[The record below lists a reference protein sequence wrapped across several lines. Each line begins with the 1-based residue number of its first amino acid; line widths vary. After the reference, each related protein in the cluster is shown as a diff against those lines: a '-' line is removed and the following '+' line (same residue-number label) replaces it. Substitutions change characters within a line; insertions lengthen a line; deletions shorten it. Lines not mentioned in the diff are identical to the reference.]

1 MKTLIFKI
9 AVIAFILSSCNMGK
23 HFASY
28 RAGGKTNKE
37 MESNTEKKATL
48 VSESSYNFPDITKLE
63 VQILTDTF
71 FLAVK
76 ETESND
82 GMSIETDNRNA
93 LSLTKKSNS
102 PENGKPLFLPMKNFK
117 SGLKNKK
124 ELRTIKSKKPFKQMV
139 KKSGKSDFWE
149 IAEGVGSVLLLA
161 GLLIYA
167 IFFAGLG
174 IIDIIALLLTLGLA
188 ILIFWGLWKLFSGF
202 LFMFDN

>member
-9 AVIAFILSSCNMGK
+9 AFVAFILSSCNIGK
-23 HFASY
+23 HYANY

-37 MESNTEKKATL
+37 MESNTEQKATP

-82 GMSIETDNRNA
+82 GMSIETDNRNG

-102 PENGKPLFLPMKNFK
+102 PENGKPLDLAKKNFK

-124 ELRTIKSKKPFKQMV
+124 ELRAIKSKKPFKQMV
-139 KKSGKSDFWE
+139 KKSSKSDFWE